1 MEHVIPFKDVQVPDM
16 LLGRMLKKTQ
26 IEAED
31 VASPGT
37 IPFSLR
43 TLLSFLCHSDSIFS
57 FNRKYDY

>member
-1 MEHVIPFKDVQVPDM
+1 MKHVISFKDMQMPDM

-26 IEAED
+26 TEAED

-43 TLLSFLCHSDSIFS
+43 TLVLFPCHSDFSFS